1 MVPLPHYSY
10 PSLSFAKMWDSFLV
24 FLGLHPVLATLL
36 PICLG
41 CSLLFPKKR
50 RLLRVFGCVS
60 LFFGILLGAT
70 LHFRWDSFSIHFSD
84 TPNNSFPGKL
94 SVLFVGDSIT
104 CEGSRPRGFITKI
117 RSVLPIEHQVVCQ
130 KGATSIEI
138 VDLLEH
144 AEIPLDPNVI
154 IAQSGI
160 NDLLNGDSE
169 GQVFRSQGML
179 LEKLSTKFP
188 LAKVYFLPIH
198 PLKLANRAISGFPRH
213 TPANFP
219 AWWTDHSS
227 FAQDS
232 LVADGVHLSS
242 HGHSDL
248 AKAIVHKIFSE
259 NS

>member
-1 MVPLPHYSY
+1 MFGCF
-10 PSLSFAKMWDSFLV
+10 SL
-24 FLGLHPVLATLL
+24 
-36 PICLG
+36 CLG
-41 CSLLFPKKR
+41 
-50 RLLRVFGCVS
+50 
-60 LFFGILLGAT
+60 IILGAT
-70 LHFRWDSFSIHFSD
+70 LHFRWDSFSIHFAD
-84 TPNNSFPGKL
+84 TPNHSFPEKL

-104 CEGSRPRGFITKI
+104 YEGSRPRGFITKI

-138 VDLLEH
+138 LRLLEN
-144 AEIPLDPNVI
+144 ASFPLDPAFI

-160 NDLLNGDSE
+160 NDFLNGSVQDQILS
-169 GQVFRSQGML
+169 SQELL

-219 AWWTDHSS
+219 AWWEDPSS
-227 FAQDS
+227 FTQDS
-232 LVADGVHLSS
+232 LVADGVHLSAN
-242 HGHSDL
+242 GHSDL